1 MAPLLLVIPYLLAG
15 GLLPVGRRRWW
26 RGHDGAEHVNHR
38 ARDGDGVARAHRR
51 RILRHQGIFA
61 VGSGVAVN
69 EHVKFGTFVAGGHSW
84 YIKYLPNITAVVTE
98 WVSDFVCLN
107 GKSDAAKKKD
117 TAVTMK
123 ARCKLTLLD
132 GRDGKAPLLP
142 PRSPRAASS
151 RPSPPARASPQL
163 LHPRP
168 PTAAAV
174 FIAVVMAPLLLAA
187 LGCMNP
193 ATSLDTVWNR
203 AASCTIRS
211 SAATTYLVRC
221 CAAPLVRSAGVRAA
235 SAFTACVFCYGPSVT
250 PVSLSVS
257 PRSPYEPT

>member
-1 MAPLLLVIPYLLAG
+1 MATGSHVLTV
-15 GLLPVGRRRWW
+15 
-26 RGHDGAEHVNHR
+26 DGYS
-38 ARDGDGVARAHRR
+38 GTKG
-51 RILRHQGIFA
+51 FA

-98 WVSDFVCLN
+98 WVSVFVCLN

-151 RPSPPARASPQL
+151 RPSPPARASLQL

-168 PTAAAV
+168 PTVAAV

-211 SAATTYLVRC
+211 STATTSLVRC
-221 CAAPLVRSAGVRAA
+221 CTAPLVRSAGVRAA